1 MTDMQDEGNYILGF
15 ALSFCLGCIGFLVVW
30 FALGKDKPKT
40 KKGAIHGIIAAV
52 VIYVLLV
59 IAQVVMG
66 MMAS

>member
-40 KKGAIHGIIAAV
+40 KKGAIHGIIAA
-52 VIYVLLV
+52 IVLGVLGV
-59 IAQVVMG
+59 IANVVLT

>member
-15 ALSFCLGCIGFLVVW
+15 ALSFCLGCLGFLVVW

-52 VIYVLLV
+52 VIYVLLGV
-59 IAQVVMG
+59 AQVVLG
-66 MMAS
+66 MMAN